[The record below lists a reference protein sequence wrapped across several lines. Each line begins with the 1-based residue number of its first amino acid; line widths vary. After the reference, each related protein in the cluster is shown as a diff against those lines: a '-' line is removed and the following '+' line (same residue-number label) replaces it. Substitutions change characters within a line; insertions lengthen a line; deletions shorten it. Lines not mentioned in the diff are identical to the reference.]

1 MNDRL
6 GDSESL
12 NVYGILYSLM
22 GDDEVVIWN
31 DQLSLEIMKSVNN
44 NEGLLINLMNAR
56 GIWSKVGGVCINL
69 ILQFGFGRSIVCPN
83 IPLDNC
89 RS

>member
-44 NEGLLINLMNAR
+44 NEGIVNKFDECKGDLEQ
-56 GIWSKVGGVCINL
+56 S
-69 ILQFGFGRSIVCPN
+69 GRCMHKSNFTVWFWPFN
-83 IPLDNC
+83 RMPQY
-89 RS
+89 ST